1 MEEEKAMAQR
11 KVLITGATGYVA
23 GRLLPGLRG
32 RYDLTLVDLRA
43 TTRDGTPVEGVQI
56 ADLLRAD
63 LEELRP
69 LFRGQDSV
77 IHLAFN
83 TAPRPAQREG
93 QPAATGSSQNTY
105 EAERA
110 NIDLAHRVF
119 TLAQEEGVRRV
130 VVASSNHAADW
141 YEHLIHAG
149 KLDVVTPE
157 MLPKS
162 DNWYGWAKA
171 CYEHLGFVFATGA
184 LGRRVE
190 NVHLRIGA
198 PREINAA
205 TFGPAQTQG
214 YRRDLGAYLSARDL
228 QQLVIKSIEAE
239 KIEDEHG
246 IPWQVFYGISNNT
259 RAFWSIANAR
269 RVIGYAPEDDS
280 EVLFA
285 EDIRRV
291 LADVPGRTYP
301 SPGAGDGTLWRG

>member
-1 MEEEKAMAQR
+1 MAQR
-11 KVLITGATGYVA
+11 KVLITGATGYIA

-32 RYDLTLVDLRA
+32 RYDLTLADVRA
-43 TTRDGTPVEGVQI
+43 TAGDGTPVEGVQL
-56 ADLLRAD
+56 ADFLRD
-63 LEELRP
+63 DPEQLRP
-69 LFRGQDSV
+69 FFRGQDSV
-77 IHLAFN
+77 VHLAFN
-83 TAPRPAQREG
+83 RDPRPAPRPG
-93 QPAATGSSQNTY
+93 QLAAAGAAGNTY

-110 NIDLAHRVF
+110 NVDLAYRVF

-130 VVASSNHAADW
+130 VMASSNHAADW

-149 KLDVVTPE
+149 KLDTVLPE

-171 CYEHLGFVFATGA
+171 TYEHLGFVFATGA
-184 LGRRVE
+184 QGGRPVE

-198 PREINAA
+198 PREIDTANFTA
-205 TFGPAQTQG
+205 AQTQG

-228 QQLVIKSIEAE
+228 QQLVIKSIETE
-239 KIEDEHG
+239 QIEDEHG

-285 EDIRRV
+285 DDIRRV

-301 SPGAGDGTLWRG
+301 DRA

>member
-1 MEEEKAMAQR
+1 MARR
-11 KVLITGATGYVA
+11 KVLITGATGYIA
-23 GRLLPGLRG
+23 TRLLPGIRD
-32 RYDLTLVDLRA
+32 RYDLTLADIRVTNRA
-43 TTRDGTPVEGVQI
+43 GETVEGVTI
-56 ADLLRAD
+56 ADFLRD
-63 LEELRP
+63 DVETLRP
-69 LFRGQDSV
+69 LFKGQDSV

-83 TAPRPAQREG
+83 SVPRPAPREG
-93 QPAATGSSQNTY
+93 QLAATGAAANSY
-105 EAERA
+105 DAERA
-110 NIDLAHRVF
+110 NVDLAYRVF
-119 TLAQEEGVRRV
+119 TLAQEEGVRRI

-149 KLDVVTPE
+149 KLDTVLPD

-171 CYEHLGFVFATGA
+171 TYEHLGFVFATGA
-184 LGRRVE
+184 QGRRVE

-198 PREINAA
+198 PREIDAA
-205 TFGPAQTQG
+205 GFTAAQTQG

-228 QQLVIKSIEAE
+228 QQLVIKSIETE

-285 EDIRRV
+285 DDIRRV

-301 SPGAGDGTLWRG
+301 DRA

>member
-1 MEEEKAMAQR
+1 MAQR
-11 KVLITGATGYVA
+11 KVLITGATGYIA

-32 RYDLTLVDLRA
+32 KYDLTLVDIRG

-56 ADLLRAD
+56 ADVLRDD
-63 LEELRP
+63 LEQLRP
-69 LFRGQDSV
+69 LFAGQDSV

-83 TAPRPAQREG
+83 TAPRPAPREG
-93 QPAATGSSQNTY
+93 RLAANSAAGNTY

-110 NIDLAHRVF
+110 NVDLAYRVF
-119 TLAQEEGVRRV
+119 QLSQEEGVRRL

-149 KLDVVTPE
+149 KLDTVLPD

-171 CYEHLGFVFATGA
+171 TYEHLGFVFATGA
-184 LGRRVE
+184 QGRQVE

-198 PREINAA
+198 PREIDASGFTA
-205 TFGPAQTQG
+205 AQTQG

-228 QQLVIKSIEAE
+228 QQLVIKSIETE
-239 KIEDEHG
+239 NIEDEHG
-246 IPWQVFYGISNNT
+246 VPWQVFYGISNNT
-259 RAFWSIANAR
+259 RAFWSLANAR

-285 EDIRRV
+285 DDIRRI
-291 LADVPGRTYP
+291 LADVPGRT
-301 SPGAGDGTLWRG
+301 

>member
-1 MEEEKAMAQR
+1 MAQR
-11 KVLITGATGYVA
+11 RVLITGATGYIA
-23 GRLLPGLRG
+23 GRLLPGLRD
-32 RYDLTLVDLRA
+32 RYNLTLTDVRTA
-43 TTRDGTPVEGVQI
+43 TGDGTPVEGVRA
-56 ADLLRAD
+56 ADLLRED
-63 LEELRP
+63 PEQLRP

-77 IHLAFN
+77 VHLAFN
-83 TAPRPAQREG
+83 RDPLPTSGGAL
-93 QPAATGSSQNTY
+93 AATSAARNTY
-105 EAERA
+105 AAERA
-110 NIDLAHRVF
+110 NIDLAYRVF
-119 TLAQEEGVRRV
+119 QLAQEEGVRRV

-149 KLDVVTPE
+149 KLDTVLPE

-184 LGRRVE
+184 GGRRVE

-198 PREINAA
+198 PREIDAA
-205 TFGPAQTQG
+205 SFADAPAHA

-228 QQLVIKSIEAE
+228 QQLVVKSIETE
-239 KIEDEHG
+239 RIEDEHG

-259 RAFWSIANAR
+259 RAFWSLANAR

-285 EDIRRV
+285 DDIRRM
-291 LADVPGRTYP
+291 LAEKPGRTYP
-301 SPGAGDGTLWRG
+301 

>member
-1 MEEEKAMAQR
+1 MAQR

-23 GRLLPGLRG
+23 TRLLPGLRG
-32 RYDLTLVDLRA
+32 RYDLTLVDLRG

-56 ADLLRAD
+56 ADVLRAD
-63 LEELRP
+63 LGELRP

-83 TAPRPAQREG
+83 TAPRLAPREG
-93 QPAATGSSQNTY
+93 QPAPTGSAANTY
-105 EAERA
+105 EAEFA

-119 TLAQEEGVRRV
+119 QLSQEEGVRRV
-130 VVASSNHAADW
+130 VMASSNHAADW

-157 MLPKS
+157 MHPKS

-184 LGRRVE
+184 LGRPVE

-205 TFGPAQTQG
+205 NFTAAQTQG

-228 QQLVIKSIEAE
+228 QQLVIKSLETE
-239 KIEDEHG
+239 RIEDEHG
-246 IPWQVFYGISNNT
+246 VPWQVFYGISNNT

-285 EDIRRV
+285 GDIRRV

-301 SPGAGDGTLWRG
+301 SPTPGDGTLWRG

>member
-1 MEEEKAMAQR
+1 
-11 KVLITGATGYVA
+11 V
-23 GRLLPGLRG
+23 
-32 RYDLTLVDLRA
+32 
-43 TTRDGTPVEGVQI
+43 
-56 ADLLRAD
+56 
-63 LEELRP
+63 
-69 LFRGQDSV
+69 
-77 IHLAFN
+77 
-83 TAPRPAQREG
+83 PRPAPREG
-93 QPAATGSSQNTY
+93 QLAATG
-105 EAERA
+105 AAA
-110 NIDLAHRVF
+110 NSYDAYRVF
-119 TLAQEEGVRRV
+119 TLAQEEGVRRI

-149 KLDVVTPE
+149 KMDTVLPE

-171 CYEHLGFVFATGA
+171 TYEHLGFVFATGA
-184 LGRRVE
+184 QGRRVE

-198 PREINAA
+198 PREIDASGFSA
-205 TFGPAQTQG
+205 AQTQG

-228 QQLVIKSIEAE
+228 QQLVIKSIETE
-239 KIEDEHG
+239 NIEDEHG

-291 LADVPGRTYP
+291 LADAPGRTYP
-301 SPGAGDGTLWRG
+301 DRA

>member
-1 MEEEKAMAQR
+1 MAQR
-11 KVLITGATGYVA
+11 KVLITGATGYIA
-23 GRLLPGLRG
+23 TRLLPGIRE
-32 RYDLTLVDLRA
+32 RYDLTLVDIRA
-43 TTRDGTPVEGVQI
+43 TTRDGTPVEGVTI
-56 ADLLRAD
+56 ADVLRDD
-63 LEELRP
+63 LDTLRP
-69 LFRGQDSV
+69 LFAGQDGV

-83 TAPRPAQREG
+83 TEPRPAPREG
-93 QPAATGSSQNTY
+93 RLAANSAAGNAY

-110 NIDLAHRVF
+110 NVDLAYRVF
-119 TLAQEEGVRRV
+119 QLSQEEGVRRV

-149 KLDVVTPE
+149 KLDTVLPE

-171 CYEHLGFVFATGA
+171 TYEHLGFVFATGQI
-184 LGRRVE
+184 GRRVE

-198 PREINAA
+198 PREIDAA
-205 TFGPAQTQG
+205 NFTAAQTQG

-228 QQLVIKSIEAE
+228 QQLVIKSLETE
-239 KIEDEHG
+239 HIEDEHG

-269 RVIGYAPEDDS
+269 RVIGYAPQDDS

-285 EDIRRV
+285 DDIRRV
-291 LADVPGRTYP
+291 LADVPGRTWP
-301 SPGAGDGTLWRG
+301 

>member
-1 MEEEKAMAQR
+1 MAQR
-11 KVLITGATGYVA
+11 KVLITGATGYIA
-23 GRLLPGLRG
+23 GRLLPGIRE
-32 RYDLTLVDLRA
+32 RYDLTLADIRA
-43 TTRDGTPVEGVQI
+43 TAGDGTPIEGVQI
-56 ADLLRAD
+56 ADFLRAD
-63 LEELRP
+63 PEQLRP

-83 TAPRPAQREG
+83 RDPRPTPRAG
-93 QPAATGSSQNTY
+93 QLAEASAAGNTY

-110 NIDLAHRVF
+110 NVDLAYRVF
-119 TLAQEEGVRRV
+119 QLAQEEGVRRI

-149 KLDVVTPE
+149 KLDTVLPD

-171 CYEHLGFVFATGA
+171 TYEHLGFVFATGA

-190 NVHLRIGA
+190 NVHIRIGA

-205 TFGPAQTQG
+205 DFNSTQTQG

-228 QQLVIKSIEAE
+228 QQLVVKSIETE
-239 KIEDEHG
+239 NIEDEHG

-280 EVLFA
+280 ETLFA

-301 SPGAGDGTLWRG
+301 NRA